1 MNCEQQQAEQN
12 TGKSEGGVC
21 YLCKKFSTWEEG
33 LIYIGDKDAQFI
45 CEPCSDKQMEDPET
59 IVVG

>member
-45 CEPCSDKQMEDPET
+45 CEPCSDKQMEDP
-59 IVVG
+59 